1 MKRLLKNQK
10 GFTLVELMMVI
21 AVIGIL
27 AAVLIP
33 KLGGAKDTA
42 KEAGVE
48 VNQRMVLAH
57 AQGLIHKYD
66 SNEIAAFEDALA
78 DKLGNDIE
86 NPFSKANDV
95 HEGASSV
102 STPPAVIYRSSDD
115 TNGDPYNSS
124 YWPDSKDDYKG
135 SVVFAAFEKDN
146 ILKCQIFYY
155 DANGEKCNEKFV
167 EEIGN

>member
-1 MKRLLKNQK
+1 MKRLLKNKK
-10 GFTLVELMMVI
+10 GFTLIELMMVI

-57 AQGLIHKYD
+57 AQSLIHKYD

-78 DKLGNDIE
+78 EKLGSDIE
-86 NPFSKANDV
+86 NPFSKDV
-95 HEGASSV
+95 NVHDGGSPP
-102 STPPAVIYRSSDD
+102 TPPAVIYRSSDD
-115 TNGDPYNSS
+115 TSSDPYNSS
-124 YWPDSKDDYKG
+124 YWPSNNDAYKG
-135 SVVFAAFEKDN
+135 SVVFAAFEEDD
-146 ILKCQIFYY
+146 ILKCQVFYY
-155 DANGEKCNEKFV
+155 DANGKKCNEKFV